1 MAFISDGHNEA
12 VCARQGSQSAT
23 TTMRPHDNKATQI
36 RFGIELETAI
46 PAASG
51 VTVGSYHGGRPVTGG
66 VRAGQTTIL
75 AAPSFNNAYWKAERD
90 GSIRYQ
96 TGEQPCEFVSPILHG
111 EDGVAKLCDFV
122 GWMNGIGAR
131 VNESCGCHVTV
142 SVDSVIGSSDVQ
154 ARADFARK
162 LAHIAQWHARA
173 IYGQTGTGRHLNHYS
188 HTFAADV
195 ATLVK
200 QMQEATDARR
210 KEQAAVAC
218 GRGMVNFRK
227 LMSHGLVEFRAFAGT
242 VSLAKVQHHVG
253 TALGLCR
260 RAHEVQCLGGFNKN
274 KLQQA
279 RTRSAVESVKF
290 LWDYLGWTGSN
301 RPVAL
306 GLFGRLHGD
315 FANHSREALRLC
327 RQFDGRY
334 ADANL

>member
-1 MAFISDGHNEA
+1 MVFISDGHNA
-12 VCARQGSQSAT
+12 GVWARQGSQLAT
-23 TTMRPHDNKATQI
+23 TTMRPQDIKATQI

-46 PAASG
+46 PTASG
-51 VTVGSYHGGRPVTGG
+51 ITVGSYHGGIPVTGG
-66 VRAGQTTIL
+66 VRAGDSTIL
-75 AAPSFNNAYWKAERD
+75 AAPNFNRSYWKAERD

-96 TGEQPCEFVSPILHG
+96 TGEMACEFVSPILHG
-111 EDGVAKLCDFV
+111 EAGVAKLCEFV

-131 VNESCGCHVTV
+131 VNDSCGCHVTV
-142 SVDSVIGSSDVQ
+142 SVDSVIGTSDVQ

-173 IYGQTGTGRHLNHYS
+173 IYGQTGTGRHLNHFS
-188 HTFAADV
+188 HTFAEDV

-200 QMQEATDARR
+200 QMQQAPDIRR
-210 KEQAAVAC
+210 KEAAAVAC

-227 LMSHGLVEFRAFAGT
+227 LMLHGLVEFRAFAGT

-253 TALGLCR
+253 TVLGLCR
-260 RAHEVQCLGGFNKN
+260 RAHEVQCLGGFKKN

-279 RTRSAVESVKF
+279 RTRNAVESVKF

-306 GLFGRLHGD
+306 GLFGRLHDD

>member
-1 MAFISDGHNEA
+1 MKPQDI
-12 VCARQGSQSAT
+12 
-23 TTMRPHDNKATQI
+23 KATEI

-51 VTVGSYHGGRPVTGG
+51 ITVGSYHGGRPVTGG
-66 VRAGQTTIL
+66 LRLNESTIL
-75 AAPSFNNAYWKAERD
+75 AAPSFNRAKWSAERD
-90 GSIRYQ
+90 GSIRCQ
-96 TGEQPCEFVSPILHG
+96 PGEMACEFVSPILHG
-111 EDGVAKLCDFV
+111 EAGVAGMCDFV
-122 GWMNGIGAR
+122 GWLNGIGAR
-131 VNESCGCHVTV
+131 VNDSCGCHVTV
-142 SVDSVIGSSDVQ
+142 SVDSVIGASDAQ

-173 IYGQTGTGRHLNHYS
+173 IYGQTGTGRHLNSYS
-188 HTFAADV
+188 HTFAEDV
-195 ATLVK
+195 AKLVK
-200 QMQEATDARR
+200 QMQHDADVRR

-227 LMSHGLVEFRAFAGT
+227 LFSHGLVEFRAFAGT
-242 VSLAKVQHHVG
+242 VNLAKVQHHVG

-260 RAHEVQCLGGFNKN
+260 RAHEVQCLGGFTKN
-274 KLQQA
+274 KLQQS
-279 RTRSAVESVKF
+279 RTRNAAESVQF

-306 GLFGRLHGD
+306 GLFGRLHAD

>member
-1 MAFISDGHNEA
+1 M
-12 VCARQGSQSAT
+12 
-23 TTMRPHDNKATQI
+23 
-36 RFGIELETAI
+36 
-46 PAASG
+46 
-51 VTVGSYHGGRPVTGG
+51 TGG
-66 VRAGQTTIL
+66 IRLNESTLL
-75 AAPSFNNAYWKAERD
+75 AAPSFNRAKWSAERD

-96 TGEQPCEFVSPILHG
+96 SGEQPCEFVSPILHG

-131 VNESCGCHVTV
+131 VNDSCGCHVTV

-200 QMQEATDARR
+200 QMQQAPDIRR
-210 KEQAAVAC
+210 KEAAAVAC

-290 LWDYLGWTGSN
+290 LWDYLGWTGSK

-306 GLFGRLHGD
+306 GLVGPLHAE
-315 FANHSREALRLC
+315 FATYRRIADRMCRRFDSR
-327 RQFDGRY
+327 FPY
-334 ADANL
+334 ANL